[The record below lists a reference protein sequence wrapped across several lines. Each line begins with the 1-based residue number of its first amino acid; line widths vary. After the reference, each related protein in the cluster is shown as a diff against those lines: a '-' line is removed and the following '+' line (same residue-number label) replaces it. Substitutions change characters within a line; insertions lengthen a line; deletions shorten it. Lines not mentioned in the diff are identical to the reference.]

1 MKGKCKRALIGLLAV
16 VTVAA
21 PLTISA
27 AAAVTP
33 YESYLYDSNGDMNY
47 APPGAQPDNVLEGPT
62 MGTVALNG
70 PQDLFVDKTHDTLYI
85 VDTGNNRILKMDN
98 QYQLIREYKEFSNPD
113 YDPNAA
119 AVTSSATTSSAAA
132 ADAEAADAE
141 AEDTEA
147 ESGDSSE
154 ATETDSGSG
163 GTSAEV
169 PTTTA
174 STTVIDAGMDSFAAP
189 TGVWVDP
196 VTEDILIADTGHQRL
211 VRLDRDSNLVA
222 IYKAPVS
229 DLLPGDFNYQPIK
242 VACDSAGRIFVCSR
256 GFNRGLLELDANGNF
271 VQMLGAPKPVY
282 TLAESIQYLLSTEE
296 QRARRESFVPSEY
309 NNLMVDDEGFIY
321 VTTNSNVKEPV
332 RRVNAKGN
340 DVLRRTSGKGPVAD
354 LIENT
359 LSSIKGSSLVND
371 VTTLTNGMY
380 AILDQRRGRVFVY
393 NIDGGMQF
401 MFGGLGNTRG
411 TVTTPTSLVYFNDE
425 FLVLDGSKNAILT
438 FQLTEYGSLF
448 FEAENCKANNDYE
461 GEAAAWAAL
470 LDYNQENAMV
480 LRELGNVAY
489 RQREMK
495 DAMDYFDLAWDKDNY
510 SKAWKFYR
518 RDVLNEHFMV
528 VGIVAVVLVLA
539 LFAYIIFQATYR
551 KKHPK
556 PEKKKGPLAYCT
568 YVSGRMLDG
577 YWDLKRENRGSVK
590 AAFILIGLTMLMM
603 ILKSQFTGFIFQS
616 VRPIYANI
624 FNDIFRIALPFV
636 LWIVAQWCI
645 TSLMAGEGSFKDIFI
660 ATAYAL
666 TPLIIL
672 TPIATILSNVL
683 SQDEGAI
690 YTALI
695 AISYIWLVLML
706 IASVMQTHNFT
717 LGQTIGVIL
726 LTLLAIAIIVFVALL
741 CLALVQQ
748 MIAFVT
754 DIVEEL
760 ANR

>member
-33 YESYLYDSNGDMNY
+33 YENYLYDSNGDLNY
-47 APPGAQPDNVLEGPT
+47 APPGAQPDNVLEGT
-62 MGTVALNG
+62 DMGTVALNG
-70 PQDLFVDKTHDTLYI
+70 PQDLFVDKTHDTLYL

-119 AVTSSATTSSAAA
+119 VTAPAASSATSSAAA
-132 ADAEAADAE
+132 AEEESADAQAADADE
-141 AEDTEA
+141 TEA
-147 ESGDSSE
+147 TSSE
-154 ATETDSGSG
+154 GTSGSG
-163 GTSAEV
+163 GTVEV
-169 PTTTA
+169 PTTTE
-174 STTVIDAGMDSFAAP
+174 STTVIDAGMDSFASP

-196 VTEDILIADTGHQRL
+196 VTEDLLIADTGHQRL

-222 IYKAPVS
+222 VYKAPVS

-282 TLAESIQYLLSTEE
+282 TLAESIQYMFSTEE
-296 QRARRESFVPSEY
+296 QRARTESFVPSEY
-309 NNLMVDDEGFIY
+309 NNLLVDEEGFIY
-321 VTTNSNVKEPV
+321 VTTNSNENEPV
-332 RRVNAKGN
+332 RRINAKGN
-340 DVLRRTSGKGPVAD
+340 DVLRRTSGDGPVAD
-354 LIENT
+354 KVSDT
-359 LSSIKGSSLVND
+359 TSSIKGSSLVND

-380 AILDQRRGRVFVY
+380 AILDQRRGRIFVY

-425 FLVLDGSKNAILT
+425 FLVLDGSKNAIVT
-438 FQLTEYGSLF
+438 YQLTEYGSLF
-448 FEAENCKANNDYE
+448 FEAETCKANNDYE

-470 LDYNQENAMV
+470 LEYNQENAMV

-518 RDVLNEHFMV
+518 RDVLNEHFII
-528 VGIVAVVLVLA
+528 VGFVIVLLVIA
-539 LFAYIIFQATYR
+539 LFANIIFKATYR

-556 PEKKKGPLAYCT
+556 PEKVKGPLAYCT

-624 FNDIFRIALPFV
+624 FNDILRIALPFV

-666 TPLIIL
+666 TPLVIL

-748 MIAFVT
+748 IIAFAA
-754 DIVEEL
+754 DLVEEL